1 MEPTSQQQTYRMHQ
15 MTDFLQ
21 RIMTGGVVLP
31 LNDTMILEYTE
42 EADGQQLSPLVVGVL
57 VEAARQQSWN
67 QK

>member
-1 MEPTSQQQTYRMHQ
+1 MHQ
-15 MTDFLQ
+15 MTDLQ

-42 EADGQQLSPLVVGVL
+42 EADGQQLSPLVVGVM
-57 VEAARQQSWN
+57 VEATQQSWS